1 MTRISFL
8 INPDDNKCNIYNN
21 IVLKTIVTVF
31 YLKVKDLLLLNKGI
45 KVIVY
50 LKAHDIPNLKPR
62 FYKEI
67 KVHEFVLD
75 GYNIHLL
82 YLDLERKLHSYPN
95 FKMYWKDVKY
105 LAFDYSI
112 IEY

>member
-1 MTRISFL
+1 MIRIFFHV
-8 INPDDNKCNIYNN
+8 NPDNDRCNIYKNL
-21 IVLKTIVTVF
+21 VLKTIIASF
-31 YLKVKDLLLLNKGI
+31 YQKISDLLLFNKKI

-50 LKAHDIPNLKPR
+50 IKAHDIPNLKPR

-75 GYNIHLL
+75 GFNNHIL
-82 YLDLERKLHSYPN
+82 YLDLERKLHSYSN
-95 FKMYWKDVKY
+95 LKMYWKDVKY

-112 IEY
+112 IEK